1 MKQHT
6 AARTPGATFL
16 ALSCVGFIA
25 SSPAAAAP
33 ADPVAKHGTTE
44 PDDQILRTDEVVVTG
59 EVYSPRQESPKNTRK
74 VRDMPQTVT
83 VITNETIEQQNLLTL
98 RDVLTTVPGITFG
111 AGEGGGG
118 YGDAINLR
126 GYSANSDITQDGV
139 RDSAQYTRTDSF
151 NLEQLEV
158 VNGANSVYAGSGS
171 VGGSINLVT
180 KRPLAIDRTVVTGG
194 IGTDD
199 YYRGT
204 VDTNVRVSDLVAVRL
219 NAMAHKNDVPGR
231 DVENYRRWGLAPSV
245 TIGIEGPTRLTFQYL
260 HQEDENIPQY
270 GVPYYINATNDGPLP
285 GVDRSSYYGFRNIDT
300 QESNVDQFTA
310 TFEHEFSD
318 RVSIRNLTRWQDVRQ
333 FTLVDPPQGTFCLA
347 DNLTPV
353 GAPCTNNQG
362 QVVAPAGF
370 YLPSGPRGN
379 TRDTRNQLAFN
390 QTDLRAVVDT
400 GGIEHTITLGAA
412 ASWEKFFLS
421 SGNSLRNPDGSTP
434 FTSLPLMSIGNP
446 NDVVSGPAGF
456 TYGNNVYDGP
466 LNFIPSARQTGV
478 LENYAAYF
486 FDAIKFSDH
495 FEING
500 GVRYE
505 HNKGWNRS
513 DVVQATSTGA
523 VPLGTVTPGPRLDN
537 KDNLFS
543 YRIGAVYKPV
553 EAVSLYAAYGNS
565 ETPSKTSVNGS
576 CTEATC
582 NVKPESAKNY
592 EIGAKAELSDGR
604 LLLTA
609 AVFRNERDQYKVAT
623 GDPTIPEQ
631 QLDGKSR
638 VDGIALGAV
647 GRITPAWTITANY
660 TYLDSEVLRSIAR
673 NSPPGTIDPQRG
685 NPLTNTP
692 EHSGSLFTTYRLP
705 FGLQLGYG
713 LTYQGSFYLSNSTPD
728 AATMLYKVDDYLV
741 HNAYLAYDFTPNFS
755 AQLNVKN
762 VGDTE
767 YYTRV
772 RNNASTGVG
781 WATPGEARSAVLTLS
796 YRM

>member
-1 MKQHT
+1 MKQHI

-33 ADPVAKHGTTE
+33 ADPVVKHGTTE

-111 AGEGGGG
+111 AGEGGAGF
-118 YGDAINLR
+118 GDAINLR

-333 FTLVDPPQGTFCLA
+333 LTLVDPPQGTFCLA
-347 DNLTPV
+347 DNLTAV
-353 GAPCTNNQG
+353 GAPCTNTQG

-379 TRDTRNQLAFN
+379 TRDTRNQLGFN
-390 QTDLRAVVDT
+390 QIDLRAVVDT

-412 ASWEKFFLS
+412 VSWEKFFLS
-421 SGNSLRNPDGSTP
+421 SGNSLRNSDGSTP

-446 NDVVSGPAGF
+446 NDVVTGPAGF

-466 LNFIPSARQTGV
+466 VNFIPSARQTGV

-523 VPLGTVTPGPRLDN
+523 LPLGTVTPGERLDN

-609 AVFRNERDQYKVAT
+609 ALFRNERDQYKVAT

-728 AATMLYKVDDYLV
+728 AATVLYKVDDYLV